1 MPVTIQADATMT
13 AGGAARMPRGNMVNF
28 PSIDQAERRQIFF
41 WDDSQVVEFVN

>member
-1 MPVTIQADATMT
+1 MPVTIQADATIT

-41 WDDSQVVEFVN
+41 GMTQVIKFVN